1 MTLCVY
7 AEIGS
12 NFQQVG
18 GDCPNGWIQ
27 MNGQRPDDENTLLYT
42 ASEKGEWVI
51 SDRTLLE
58 IRMKRE
64 ADWASSE
71 MVVVAEQLVMLEDSD
86 LAACRGQIGNGE
98 IIELHLE
105 RGRKGTLTSRT
116 KQSAQNGPS
125 DPHSPDLNFS

>member
-27 MNGQRPDDENTLLYT
+27 MNGQRPDDEKTLLYT

-58 IRMKRE
+58 IQMKRE

-86 LAACRGQIGNGE
+86 PAALA
-98 IIELHLE
+98 
-105 RGRKGTLTSRT
+105 GTDRQWRDYRIALRAW
-116 KQSAQNGPS
+116 KEG
-125 DPHSPDLNFS
+125 HPDFPDEAKRPKRPI